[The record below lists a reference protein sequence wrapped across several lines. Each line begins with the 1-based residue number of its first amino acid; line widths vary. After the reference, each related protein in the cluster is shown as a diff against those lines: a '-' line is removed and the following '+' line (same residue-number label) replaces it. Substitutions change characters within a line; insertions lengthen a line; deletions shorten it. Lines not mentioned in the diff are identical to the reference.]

1 MTSEFLKDQIKQLS
15 DIFDGYRIDIGT
27 LEDIVTTWE
36 DLPGRDINLLSKK
49 IKAKIKN
56 KTTVEIYQD
65 DSGQYLL
72 EMKFHPITI
81 AWKLEN
87 DQKV

>member
-1 MTSEFLKDQIKQLS
+1 MSEFLDDQIKQLS
-15 DIFDGYRIDIGT
+15 KIFEGYKIDIGT
-27 LEDIVTTWE
+27 LEDIVSSWE
-36 DLPGRDINLLSKK
+36 ELPNREISELSKVIESK
-49 IKAKIKN
+49 IRN
-56 KTTVEIYQD
+56 KTTIEIYED

-87 DQKV
+87 NNKE

>member
-1 MTSEFLKDQIKQLS
+1 MSEFLDDQIKQLS
-15 DIFDGYRIDIGT
+15 KIFEGYKIDIGT
-27 LEDIVTTWE
+27 LEDIVSSWE
-36 DLPGRDINLLSKK
+36 ELPNRDINELSKVIESK
-49 IKAKIKN
+49 IRN
-56 KTTVEIYQD
+56 KTTIEIYED

-87 DQKV
+87 NNKE

>member
-1 MTSEFLKDQIKQLS
+1 MTTEFLDDQFKQLS
-15 DIFDGYRIDIGT
+15 DIFQGYITDIGT
-27 LEDIVTTWE
+27 LDDIVSKWE
-36 DLPGRDINLLSKK
+36 KSSNHDINELSEY
-49 IKAKIKN
+49 IKSRIKN

-72 EMKFHPITI
+72 EMKFHPVTV

>member
-1 MTSEFLKDQIKQLS
+1 MSEFLDDQIRQLS
-15 DIFDGYRIDIGT
+15 KIFEGYKIDIGT
-27 LEDIVTTWE
+27 LEDIVSSWE
-36 DLPGRDINLLSKK
+36 ELPNRDINELSKVIESK
-49 IKAKIKN
+49 IRN
-56 KTTVEIYQD
+56 KTTIEIYED

-87 DQKV
+87 NSKE

>member
-1 MTSEFLKDQIKQLS
+1 MSEFLDDQIKQLS
-15 DIFDGYRIDIGT
+15 KIFDGYKIDIGT
-27 LEDIVTTWE
+27 LEDIVSSWE
-36 DLPGRDINLLSKK
+36 ELPNRDINELSKVIESK
-49 IKAKIKN
+49 IRN
-56 KTTVEIYQD
+56 KTTIEIYED

-87 DQKV
+87 NQKV